1 MKEKDSNKYNNKKGE
16 EEFNW
21 VKEVEVKREIKMRS
35 RNKVMEVV
43 EIKEQ
48 IKRNIKQIVL
58 RNKEIN

>member
-1 MKEKDSNKYNNKKGE
+1 
-16 EEFNW
+16 
-21 VKEVEVKREIKMRS
+21 VEVKREIKMIS
-35 RNKVMEVV
+35 RNKVMVVV

>member
-1 MKEKDSNKYNNKKGE
+1 
-16 EEFNW
+16 
-21 VKEVEVKREIKMRS
+21 VEVKREIKMRS